1 METSSLLD
9 AETALLAAL
18 AKKSSDLGKQFR
30 KVDSSSSGVLSR
42 KEFAYA
48 LGKKVQLTS
57 ADVGAL
63 MDHFS
68 TSSGVDYKAFLRF
81 AEDQKVPLSAAAKAL
96 DRIAVHAGTLQRLQS
111 ADSSMTGSL
120 PADTFGTVL
129 RSLGHDLDGNE
140 LTQYNAALPSAVRAP
155 KGVEQ
160 HVDYEAFYEACWIG
174 RLLFTK
180 RCRSSTAQGR
190 P

>member
-1 METSSLLD
+1 
-9 AETALLAAL
+9 
-18 AKKSSDLGKQFR
+18 
-30 KVDSSSSGVLSR
+30 
-42 KEFAYA
+42 
-48 LGKKVQLTS
+48 
-57 ADVGAL
+57 

-68 TSSGVDYKAFLRF
+68 TSNGVDYKAFLRF

-140 LTQYNAALPSAVRAP
+140 LRSVTQLFPPRRVP

-160 HVDYEAFYEACWIG
+160 HVDYEAFMKPVPIG
-174 RLLFTK
+174 RL
-180 RCRSSTAQGR
+180 RRH
-190 P
+190 